1 MVREKL
7 DMAPRDFILRVRM
20 EEACRL
26 LRETDLTAREIS
38 EMVGYKE
45 SRYFYNVFK
54 RYTGLTAFE
63 YRTQTRA

>member
-1 MVREKL
+1 
-7 DMAPRDFILRVRM
+7 M

-63 YRTQTRA
+63 YRTQKRA